1 MKGGNYKDRP
11 CLFPFNYGIY
21 KNVSGCVRLQR
32 YRGYWCPTELDEKR
46 NFDLNK
52 AGFCPDKCE
61 GKKKFI

>member
-1 MKGGNYKDRP
+1 MEGGIYKDLP

-21 KNVSGCVRLQR
+21 TNISGCLRIPR

-46 NFDLNK
+46 NFDMQR
-52 AGFCPDKCE
+52 AGYCPDKCE